1 MYMEDTLDNKKD
13 IFLEVKG
20 KFTDELHSKVPHMFR
35 QNLNFC
41 CDEVDETSMINM
53 GDIIKGIQEYS
64 TLSFRDI
71 YFVLIYI
78 YYSLR
83 FNEQTEDWLRIKFL
97 QRNLVNKPLAL
108 DLYSN
113 ITTGDIIVNGNN
125 ISSAIRRYVL
135 EMRGGIKKKTKKT
148 RKLYKT
154 MRRKS
159 RKSRKPRKK

>member
-1 MYMEDTLDNKKD
+1 
-13 IFLEVKG
+13 
-20 KFTDELHSKVPHMFR
+20 
-35 QNLNFC
+35 
-41 CDEVDETSMINM
+41 MINM

-97 QRNLVNKPLAL
+97 QRNLVNKHLAL
-108 DLYSN
+108 YLYSN

-135 EMRGGIKKKTKKT
+135 EMR
-148 RKLYKT
+148 
-154 MRRKS
+154 
-159 RKSRKPRKK
+159 